1 MKSKS
6 EDELLNIMKA
16 SIEIKKREKKLEEA
30 RSELLDAKIKV
41 MKESVMLKENLKKRL
56 DEGEI
61 SIQKYLYLLEKLQ
74 EFARSL

>member
-6 EDELLNIMKA
+6 EDELLSIMKA
-16 SIEIKKREKKLEEA
+16 SVEIKKREKKLEEA

-61 SIQKYLYLLEKLQ
+61 SIQKYLYLLEKLK